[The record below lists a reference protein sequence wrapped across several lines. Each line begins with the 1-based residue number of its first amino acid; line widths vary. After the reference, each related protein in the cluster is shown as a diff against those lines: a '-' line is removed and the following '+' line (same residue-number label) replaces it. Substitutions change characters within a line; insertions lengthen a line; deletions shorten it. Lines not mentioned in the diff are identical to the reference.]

1 VRPALFI
8 LAGGKSSRFGSDKAR
23 ALHRGR
29 PLIVALAEDLATVTV
44 GPTVVAAA
52 AGSYDD
58 LGLETIGDT
67 VPGRGPLGGLA
78 TALSHVPRRHAGIEW
93 VLLVACDLVGVE
105 AAWVEALTERT
116 DGALAVA
123 FRSPKGWEPLFA
135 LYHRSLG
142 AMVDRRLGGDDRSL
156 RGLLD
161 EVGAAALGAP
171 PGFRQITTPGDLE
184 QLRGS

>member
-1 VRPALFI
+1 MKPALFI

-29 PLIVALAEDLATVTV
+29 PLIVGVAEDLASVTV

-52 AGSYDD
+52 DGSYQN

-78 TALSHVPRRHAGIEW
+78 TALSFMPQRHAGMEW

-105 AAWVEALTERT
+105 AAWVEALTVRT

-123 FRSPKGWEPLFA
+123 FRSGMGWEPLFA

-142 AMVDRRLGGDDRSL
+142 AIVDRRLEGEDRSL

-161 EVGAAALGAP
+161 EVGAVAVASP
-171 PGFRQITTPGDLE
+171 PGLRQITTPDDLQ